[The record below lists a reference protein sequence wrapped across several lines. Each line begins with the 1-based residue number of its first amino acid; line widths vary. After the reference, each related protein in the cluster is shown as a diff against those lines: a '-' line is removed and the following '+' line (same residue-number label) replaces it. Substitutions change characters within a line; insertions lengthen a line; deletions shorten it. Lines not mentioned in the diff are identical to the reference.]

1 MPPKI
6 TKKYINLSIDGYLEI
21 GGAFTLPTV
30 DGLVG
35 QIIVTDG
42 AGNLSWQ
49 SPGGTGTVTS
59 ITAGTGLN
67 GGTITTSGT
76 IDLANTTVTPGSYTN
91 ADVTIDAQGRITAA
105 SNGSSGSGTVTS
117 ITAGVGLNGGTIT
130 TTGTIDLS
138 NTTVVAGSYNLANIT
153 VDAQG
158 RITSASSG
166 SAGSIT
172 IGDPILSGTT
182 NRVLYEDASNQ
193 LAESSNLVFDGTT
206 LGIGIASSP
215 TWRLTI
221 DADGGLLGLDS
232 EVRTDTTI
240 SESRNMNLINS
251 LLTGGDITGSR
262 GLEGVRMQTQWFS
275 GGVISGLNK
284 NATSFHSEMEMR
296 AATTAGESGS

>member
-1 MPPKI
+1 MPAK
-6 TKKYINLSIDGYLEI
+6 TTRKYINLSVDELTI
-21 GGAFTLPTV
+21 GNGEFTLPTV

-42 AGNLSWQ
+42 AGNLTWQ

-76 IDLANTTVTPGSYTN
+76 IDLANTAVTPGSYTS
-91 ADVTIDAQGRITAA
+91 ADITVDAQGRITAA

-172 IGDPILSGTT
+172 IGDPILSGTA

-193 LAESSNLVFDGTT
+193 LAESGDLVFNGTS
-206 LGIGIASSP
+206 LGVGVTSSS
-215 TWRLTI
+215 TWRLSVE
-221 DADGGLLGLDS
+221 ADGGLLGIQNT
-232 EVRTDTTI
+232 VTTDASVT
-240 SESRNMNLINS
+240 ESRNMNLSNS
-251 LLTGGDITGSR
+251 LITGGDITGSE
-262 GLEGVRMQTQWFS
+262 GLEGVKMQSQWLS
-275 GGVISGLNK
+275 GGVISGANK
-284 NATSFHSEMEMR
+284 NVSSFHSDIR
-296 AATTAGESGS
+296 